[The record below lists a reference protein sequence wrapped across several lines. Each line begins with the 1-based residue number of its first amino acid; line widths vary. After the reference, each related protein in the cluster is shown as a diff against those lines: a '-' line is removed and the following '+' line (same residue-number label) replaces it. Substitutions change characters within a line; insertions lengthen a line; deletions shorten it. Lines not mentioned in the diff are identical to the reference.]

1 MCIHS
6 PITATIAYLLQMHLA
21 SDTHCWYLPDMDTLF
36 TLLRLWLHALSCPS
50 AWTPPYS
57 NHPLT
62 LCPCYHLP
70 HGSPFPWLMHW
81 RPGLYNYVNVLLTPV
96 GFWSSCWAVPIWGPL
111 FALLRHES
119 EKIALPH
126 GYLPHLLGLQ
136 SPWHAVYM
144 QRHPPAPL
152 ELWYPTLGHSFAWI
166 PLYPSWLI
174 PVVGSC
180 ILKSTSFIW
189 SPISLLPSQLGD
201 VICLVQTK
209 GFRTEFFRK

>member
-21 SDTHCWYLPDMDTLF
+21 SDTHCWYFPEMDTLF

-62 LCPCYHLP
+62 LCTCYHLP

-81 RPGLYNYVNVLLTPV
+81 HPVLYNYVNVLLTPV

-111 FALLRHES
+111 FALLRHDS
-119 EKIALPH
+119 LKKLLSPMVIFLTFLGSKAHDMLFICRDTPQPCWSSDILHWATLLHGSLFTLRGSFLWWAVVFWNLLP
-126 GYLPHLLGLQ
+126 LFGL
-136 SPWHAVYM
+136 
-144 QRHPPAPL
+144 
-152 ELWYPTLGHSFAWI
+152 
-166 PLYPSWLI
+166 LYPSSH
-174 PVVGSC
+174 P
-180 ILKSTSFIW
+180 
-189 SPISLLPSQLGD
+189 SL
-201 VICLVQTK
+201 
-209 GFRTEFFRK
+209 EM